1 MTARPKDFKK
11 AKGEATGGGK
21 SFDFV
26 SWIAPLSGPFRAV
39 MSAVWLLKDG
49 SIVATVRANRV
60 ERDAK
65 GEGFMAGHVDAYGS
79 ADSGRTWTFLSRVG
93 ESGGKEQNGNPPA
106 LAALKDGR
114 IA

>member
-1 MTARPKDFKK
+1 
-11 AKGEATGGGK
+11 
-21 SFDFV
+21 
-26 SWIAPLSGPFRAV
+26 
-39 MSAVWLLKDG
+39 
-49 SIVATVRANRV
+49 
-60 ERDAK
+60 
-65 GEGFMAGHVDAYGS
+65 MAGHVDAYGS